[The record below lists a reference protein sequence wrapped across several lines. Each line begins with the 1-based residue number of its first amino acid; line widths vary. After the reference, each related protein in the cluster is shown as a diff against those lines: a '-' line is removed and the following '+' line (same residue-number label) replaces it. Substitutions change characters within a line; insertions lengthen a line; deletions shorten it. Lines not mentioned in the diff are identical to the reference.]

1 MTEKLEQL
9 LELYQGTEFK
19 KATGLD
25 EAIIGVFGN
34 EWNNDKPPVLAY
46 SQKKVIE
53 ILMREMS
60 YDKAM
65 EHFDFNIIDA
75 YMGVNTP
82 IFIDDMHE
90 FEGDMTPDIDED
102 EETEVSPETN
112 YHESATRDYIGMA
125 MDIEKML
132 TKKEA

>member
-9 LELYQGTEFK
+9 MEMYQDTELK
-19 KATGLD
+19 KADGLD

-34 EWNNDKPPVLAY
+34 EWNNGKPPVLAY
-46 SQKKVIE
+46 SQKLVIG

-60 YDKAM
+60 YDKAI

-75 YMGVNTP
+75 YMGVDTP

-90 FEGDMTPDIDED
+90 FEGDMTPDSDED
-102 EETEVSPETN
+102 EDIPGVSFNSSP
-112 YHESATRDYIGMA
+112 TREYIGMA
-125 MDIEKML
+125 MDIEKIL
-132 TKKEA
+132 KKKEA